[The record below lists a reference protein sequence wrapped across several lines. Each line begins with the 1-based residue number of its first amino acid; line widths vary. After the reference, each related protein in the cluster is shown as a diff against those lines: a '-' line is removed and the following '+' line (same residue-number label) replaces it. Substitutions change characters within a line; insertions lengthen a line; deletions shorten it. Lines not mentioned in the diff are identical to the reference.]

1 MAAYLR
7 LKVQYSSRRVQASW
21 LPKRPPFT
29 ESPLLLA
36 IVSTRGYHS
45 QHKVFIPHNKR
56 NPVKIPNIKFPTIP
70 SLDLTKIDAQKVLSQ
85 LPRIPTDR
93 AKEMAKDAAYT
104 TVGFGVLAFQKSQVR
119 RQEVVSE
126 VRAKLPVVAEEAVA
140 QASAAITNLRRLVS
154 RRKPTTEQH
163 N

>member
-1 MAAYLR
+1 M
-7 LKVQYSSRRVQASW
+7 
-21 LPKRPPFT
+21 
-29 ESPLLLA
+29 
-36 IVSTRGYHS
+36 
-45 QHKVFIPHNKR
+45 
-56 NPVKIPNIKFPTIP
+56 KIPNIKFPTIP

-119 RQEVVSE
+119 RQEVLSE

-140 QASAAITNLRRLVS
+140 QASAAITNLQRLVS

-163 N
+163 S

>member
-1 MAAYLR
+1 M
-7 LKVQYSSRRVQASW
+7 
-21 LPKRPPFT
+21 
-29 ESPLLLA
+29 
-36 IVSTRGYHS
+36 
-45 QHKVFIPHNKR
+45 
-56 NPVKIPNIKFPTIP
+56 KIPNIKFPTIP

-140 QASAAITNLRRLVS
+140 QASAAITNLQRLVT

-163 N
+163 S

>member
-1 MAAYLR
+1 
-7 LKVQYSSRRVQASW
+7 
-21 LPKRPPFT
+21 
-29 ESPLLLA
+29 
-36 IVSTRGYHS
+36 
-45 QHKVFIPHNKR
+45 
-56 NPVKIPNIKFPTIP
+56 VKIPNIKFPTIP

-126 VRAKLPVVAEEAVA
+126 VRAKLPVVAEVAVA
-140 QASAAITNLRRLVS
+140 QASAAITNLQRLVS

-163 N
+163 S

>member
-1 MAAYLR
+1 M
-7 LKVQYSSRRVQASW
+7 
-21 LPKRPPFT
+21 
-29 ESPLLLA
+29 
-36 IVSTRGYHS
+36 
-45 QHKVFIPHNKR
+45 
-56 NPVKIPNIKFPTIP
+56 KIPNIKFPTIP

-93 AKEMAKDAAYT
+93 AKELAKDAAYT

-154 RRKPTTEQH
+154 NRKPTTEQH